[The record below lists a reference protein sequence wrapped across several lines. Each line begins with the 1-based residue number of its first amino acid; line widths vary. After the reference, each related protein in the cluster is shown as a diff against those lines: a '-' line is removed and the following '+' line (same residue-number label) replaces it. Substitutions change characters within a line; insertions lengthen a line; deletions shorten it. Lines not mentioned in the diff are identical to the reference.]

1 MNPVKIHQFIRWFF
15 PSVLWS
21 VKTDEKIVY
30 LTFDDGPTPNVT
42 DEVLEQLEKYNAK
55 ATFFCIGSRVESFP
69 LVYQSVL
76 AKGHTVGNHTHN
88 HLKGLK
94 SSNKVYFND
103 VEKAS
108 EFVNSNLFRPPYGKM
123 KWRQYLELKKRY
135 KIVLWDIIPGD
146 FVEKNSVETIVNNII
161 KNVSSGSIIVLHDS
175 DKCAVKMLKAL
186 PIVLKRL
193 NEKGYKFEALR
204 NS

>member
-1 MNPVKIHQFIRWFF
+1 MTPVKIPKFIRWSF
-15 PSVLWS
+15 PSVLWK

-30 LTFDDGPTPNVT
+30 LTFDDGPTPLVT
-42 DEVLEQLEKYNAK
+42 AEVLNLLENHKAK

-69 LVYQSVL
+69 LVYQSIL
-76 AKGHTVGNHTHN
+76 EKGHTIGNHTHN

-94 SSNKVYFND
+94 TSNKVYFND

-146 FVEKNSVETIVNNII
+146 FVASNSVEDIVNNII
-161 KNVSSGSIIVLHDS
+161 K
-175 DKCAVKMLKAL
+175 
-186 PIVLKRL
+186 
-193 NEKGYKFEALR
+193 KFLMGQ
-204 NS
+204 

>member
-1 MNPVKIHQFIRWFF
+1 M
-15 PSVLWS
+15 
-21 VKTDEKIVY
+21 
-30 LTFDDGPTPNVT
+30 
-42 DEVLEQLEKYNAK
+42 
-55 ATFFCIGSRVESFP
+55 
-69 LVYQSVL
+69 
-76 AKGHTVGNHTHN
+76 
-88 HLKGLK
+88 K